1 MKHVLL
7 FICASGT
14 QAFTPPKSSLA
25 LRVRGGGPTAAA
37 VADYSGAVASLFDN
51 MRAPAAL
58 IGGSLVPLGMLGAP
72 PASKG
77 DKPMVRALKKLYL
90 ITAILAI
97 CGEITAVV
105 YATIV
110 INKLAET
117 EIAPASSVVA
127 LIARDYELEWIGA
140 RPGVDMALAPRH
152 RRGPRRP
159 T

>member
-1 MKHVLL
+1 M
-7 FICASGT
+7 
-14 QAFTPPKSSLA
+14 
-25 LRVRGGGPTAAA
+25 RVRGGGPTAAA

-140 RPGVDMALAPRH
+140 RPGVDISLAPRH